1 MRRHEAEVEAGGVS
15 LTMRYRDDVGG
26 DSGLCIEV
34 YADVDGAPTELL
46 RFDCFRH
53 TPHYHYGPMG
63 RDERIMFD
71 ATADGDPLDWT
82 LERFQRGRLRAMIE
96 RAGYPGVA
104 AAVDEAAVAAALPRL
119 IDEARAI
126 VAAHEPHEARP

>member
-46 RFDCFRH
+46 RFDCFRR

-96 RAGYPGVA
+96 RAGYPAVA
-104 AAVDEAAVAAALPRL
+104 AVLDEAAVAAALPRL
-119 IDEARAI
+119 IEEARAI
-126 VAAHEPHEARP
+126 VAAHASDDA

>member
-1 MRRHEAEVEAGGVS
+1 MRRHEAEVEAGALRVT
-15 LTMRYRDDVGG
+15 LRYRDDLG
-26 DSGLCIEV
+26 DDAGLCIEV
-34 YADVDGAPTELL
+34 HADVDGAPTELL
-46 RFDCFRH
+46 RFDCFRR

-96 RAGYPGVA
+96 RAGYPAVA

-126 VAAHEPHEARP
+126 VTAHESDEAGP

>member
-46 RFDCFRH
+46 RFDCFRR

-96 RAGYPGVA
+96 RAGYPAAA

-126 VAAHEPHEARP
+126 VAAHASDDA

>member
-15 LTMRYRDDVGG
+15 VTMRYRDDVGG
-26 DSGLCIEV
+26 DAGLCIEV
-34 YADVDGAPTELL
+34 YGQVEGAPTELL
-46 RFDCFRH
+46 RFDCFRR

-82 LERFQRGRLRAMIE
+82 LERFRRGRLRPMIE
-96 RAGYPGVA
+96 RAGYPALA
-104 AAVDEAAVAAALPRL
+104 AAVDDAAVAAAAPRL
-119 IDEARAI
+119 TREARAI
-126 VAAHEPHEARP
+126 VAAHEPGEACP